1 MPKPQH
7 FIDLERR
14 FQETNSVSEY
24 QRLWSIF
31 NVWLVAH
38 IGDTQDRHCIESFK
52 LLPETQNWITNVISN
67 SAIAIPHR
75 ITDGLQGS
83 RPRFKSN
90 NVISTLFRECSNSNV
105 IEPRINY
112 PWRAGTEPRVR
123 QSNAIAISESEF
135 VLAYRCHGNML
146 YENMSYEGISFH
158 QSLEVLGIFGTG
170 CCFYKGTPNTDPAFP
185 NNSSHYS
192 GLMVDIMRTK
202 PELSELVNLIDSTTI
217 TSILNDTTE
226 LMYNVRNTAV
236 HGTLDYL
243 DKNDNSAARAASD
256 CLSSLLK
263 DIIQNW

>member
-14 FQETNSVSEY
+14 YQETNSVSEY

-38 IGDTQDRHCIESFK
+38 IDNAQDRQCIESFK
-52 LLPETQNWITNVISN
+52 LLPETQNWISRVIN
-67 SAIAIPHR
+67 SAITTPHR
-75 ITDGLQGS
+75 VTDGLQGS

-90 NVISTLFRECSNSNV
+90 NVISKLFRECSNSNV

-112 PWRAGTEPRVR
+112 PWRTGTELRVR
-123 QSNAIAISESEF
+123 QSNAITLSESEF
-135 VLAYRCHGNML
+135 VLAHRCHGNIL
-146 YENMSYEGISFH
+146 YQNMAYEGVTFH
-158 QSLEVLGIFGTG
+158 QALEILGVFGTG
-170 CCFYKGTPNTDPAFP
+170 CCFYRDSPNTDPTFP
-185 NNSSHYS
+185 NNSEHYS
-192 GLMVDIMRTK
+192 SIMVEIMRTK
-202 PELSELVNLIDSTTI
+202 PEISQLVELIDSSTI
-217 TSILNDTTE
+217 TSITNDTIE

-243 DKNDNSAARAASD
+243 DNNDNSAARAASD